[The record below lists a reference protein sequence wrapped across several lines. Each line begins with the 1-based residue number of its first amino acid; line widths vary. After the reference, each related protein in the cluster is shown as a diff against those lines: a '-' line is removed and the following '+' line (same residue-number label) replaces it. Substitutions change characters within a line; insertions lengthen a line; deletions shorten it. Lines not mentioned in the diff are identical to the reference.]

1 MGFKTWVQR
10 DLCIKLEFKG
20 GTWVSRVLKTQVPCD
35 NNLMW
40 KKIHI
45 ENWVFKI
52 WFLVFTRVPLFSFFR
67 PLFFLFL
74 WVPLFFFFLC
84 GLFYSSSFLFQ
95 FLQIFFFFKL
105 KYYVAKKSPCQQSKL
120 EPQRLEMLLSSILS
134 NVC

>member
-1 MGFKTWVQR
+1 MRFKTWVPR

-20 GTWVSRVLKTQVPCD
+20 GTQVSRVLKTQVPRD

-45 ENWVFKI
+45 ENWVFKT
-52 WFLVFTRVPLFSFFR
+52 WFLVFTGVPLFFFFL

-74 WVPLFFFFLC
+74 WVPLFFFFLY
-84 GLFYSSSFLFQ
+84 GFFSSSSFLFK

-105 KYYVAKKSPCQQSKL
+105 KFYVAKKSPCQQSEL